1 MLIGFNRLFWAFAV
15 TACLS
20 AAPHTTQAAETR
32 RIEITKDSDYFGFDL
47 RTEKNVSLDQCK
59 NICLGDNACLAFTY
73 NPKVKWCFLK
83 SDFNKLNQSVGSIA
97 GKVVTQSAA
106 AREVEDIG
114 APPSISFFAANLID
128 EARRLKRAINGL
140 ESSDSLRTLR
150 NEAGAAGLNGDPRT
164 AMEKFR
170 LAASMSPDESEI
182 WTGYALAALA
192 TEPSNGQER
201 SKFQRDATSASWFAY
216 QTSRTKDERAQALAV
231 MAQALEKRDASRPAL
246 PAYEA
251 SLDL

>member
-1 MLIGFNRLFWAFAV
+1 MSPI
-15 TACLS
+15 
-20 AAPHTTQAAETR
+20 
-32 RIEITKDSDYFGFDL
+32 
-47 RTEKNVSLDQCK
+47 DQCK
-59 NICLGDNACLAFTY
+59 SICLGDNACLAFTY

-97 GKVVTQSAA
+97 GKVVTQSTA

-114 APPSISFFAANLID
+114 APPTISFFAANLID
-128 EARRLKRAINGL
+128 EARRLKRELAGL
-140 ESSDSLRTLR
+140 ESPDSLRSLKS
-150 NEAGAAGLNGDPRT
+150 EGASAALNGDPRT

-170 LAASMSPDESEI
+170 LAVSMSPPDESEI
-182 WTGYALAALA
+182 WAGYALSALA

-216 QTSRTKDERAQALAV
+216 QTSRTKEERAQALAI

-246 PAYEA
+246 QAYEA
-251 SLDL
+251 SLDLVNSASVRAAYEDLKALRALRSS